1 MSLDK
6 ATVARVATLARIAV
20 PDDQLEPLAKE
31 LSHILGWI
39 EQLGE
44 VQTDG
49 VEPMRSVMEIH
60 RSWRL
65 DVVDDGGRQA
75 DILQNAPKSHDG
87 YFVVPKV
94 VE

>member
-6 ATVARVATLARIAV
+6 ATVARVANLARIAV
-20 PDDQLEPLAKE
+20 PDEQLEPLAKE
-31 LSHILGWI
+31 LAGILGWI

-44 VQTDG
+44 VPTDG
-49 VEPMRSVMEIH
+49 VEPLRSVMEIE
-60 RSWRL
+60 RPWRV
-65 DVVDDGGRQA
+65 DVVDDGARA
-75 DILQNAPKSHDG
+75 DAVLGNAPKRHEG

>member
-1 MSLDK
+1 MSLDE

-20 PDDQLEPLAKE
+20 PDDQLAPLAKE
-31 LSHILGWI
+31 LSGILGWI
-39 EQLGE
+39 EQLAE

-49 VEPMRSVMEIH
+49 VEPLRSVLAID
-60 RSWRL
+60 RCWRA
-65 DVVDDGGRQA
+65 DVVDDGERQG
-75 DILQNAPKSHDG
+75 DILHNAPKSHEG